1 MKNLLIQKLK
11 DLDKFKEL
19 IEQIEIKKTPICVSG
34 LEFVGKS
41 HVIATTIDSIKR
53 PICIVTYNEL
63 QAQKLVKDLRFYT
76 DKIEY
81 FGKREI
87 ASYDYITES
96 KDLPYTRIEVLNKIY
111 NKEIRVVV
119 TTIETIMQKMIPKSV
134 LYKNVLSFSVGN
146 LFECTGFAGKKNL
159 NNLKQLLLLLGYERN
174 DLVENRGQF
183 SIRGGIV
190 DIGLSEKMGVRIEF
204 WGDDVDSIRYF
215 SIASQRTT
223 EMTDKISIFPAHEY
237 ILDYE
242 ITDNILPEY
251 SEIVANVTKNI
262 QENYLK
268 NIHTLK
274 FNSML
279 QSKVSQNLEN
289 IGLVADKNISSD
301 GKAKLAQNI
310 QSDIEAIENGEYISK
325 IDKYFNEF
333 YAKSNTFLD
342 YLQKNCIL
350 FIDENLK
357 INQRIENIIIENN
370 NLIKSLAEKERFVPE
385 AIQNI
390 SDFSKDSWNEI
401 YNEKQTVYLDDNNT
415 GSVNRI
421 EFNYRQIN
429 FFRSETEILISDIK
443 KWQSEGKEVIILA
456 GTKENVDK
464 VGELLTQN
472 GIVTVPIVTGGL
484 SSGFECYDLN
494 VVVISM
500 AEALEGEVKKKKT
513 SSTFKQGEKIVFA
526 DLKQGDFVVHRTQGI
541 GQFVGVNT
549 IEADGV
555 IKDYIKIKYKNDDML
570 YVPTNNLDNVRKYIG
585 GGETA
590 PKLNRLGSKEWSNT
604 KNRVKNN
611 LREVAKDLIEL
622 YAKRQRMKGF
632 AFSKDTDWQ
641 RQFEDEFPYQE
652 TDDQLRCIEEV
663 KKDMETPR
671 PMDRLLCGDVGY
683 GKTEVAIRAAFKA
696 VMDHKQVAYLVPTT
710 VLANQ
715 QYEGFKKR
723 MENFAVNVEL
733 LNRFRTKKE
742 QNEVVKKLKLG
753 EVDVVIGTHRLLSQ
767 DVEFKDL
774 GLLIIDEEH
783 RFGVKDKEKIK
794 KLKNSVDVL
803 TMTATPIPRTLHM
816 SILGV
821 RDMSVIYEP
830 PQNRRPVQTYVLEYD
845 EEVVKEAITKE
856 LERNG
861 QVFYLYNNVENI
873 AKKAMDIDEL
883 VPEARV
889 EFAHGKM
896 TGREI
901 EDIME
906 RFINGE
912 INVLVCTT
920 ILESG
925 IDIPNANTIIVENAD
940 RLGLAQL
947 YQIRGRVGRSDR
959 QAYAYVTYKRDKLL
973 SEVADKRL
981 KAIREFTEFGSGF
994 KIAMRDLEIRGA
1006 GSLLGEIQ
1014 HGHMEQVGYDTYC
1027 NLLDQVVKEMQGIEI
1042 EEEQEI
1048 QIDINIS
1055 SYIPDE
1061 YIENSSQ
1068 KIEIYQNIALCRT
1081 EEDIQNVIDEI
1092 IDRYGVMPKEL
1103 ENLIEVA
1110 RIKEMSREAGVIKIA
1125 EKKNSFT
1132 NSQNLV
1138 FYYDKNKYNPEIV
1151 DILIKKYGYD
1161 IKFSAGLEPY
1171 VTLRI
1176 GELTDEELIEK
1187 IKEFLKTRF
1196 EEES

>member
-611 LREVAKDLIEL
+611 LREVARDLIEL

-845 EEVVKEAITKE
+845 AEVVKEAITKE

-1110 RIKEMSREAGVIKIA
+1110 RIKEMCREAGVIKIA

-1161 IKFSAGLEPY
+1161 IKFSASLEPY